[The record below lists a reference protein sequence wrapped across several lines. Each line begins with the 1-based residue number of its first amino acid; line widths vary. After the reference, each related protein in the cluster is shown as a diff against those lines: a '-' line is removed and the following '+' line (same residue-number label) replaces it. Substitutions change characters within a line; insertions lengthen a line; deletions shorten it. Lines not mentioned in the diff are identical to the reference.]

1 VISEPISSTFVTT
14 ASLPSMH
21 CILRTA
27 AGRWTLKPSMVV
39 PLYNVVEVNVIRAV
53 NVTQIRETTAQ
64 VYVGLFTPAN
74 RSKSTV
80 SNVTKTSKNAEER
93 RHNTQEIIM
102 PQTFDLEVSK
112 S

>member
-1 VISEPISSTFVTT
+1 MHSED
-14 ASLPSMH
+14 
-21 CILRTA
+21 
-27 AGRWTLKPSMVV
+27 GRRTLKPSMVV

-93 RHNTQEIIM
+93 RRHNTQEIIM